1 MSTLTEAEEAYLA
14 EISSFQRDAARKEL
28 EAKYAKTET
37 KETTTTEE

>member
-14 EISSFQRDAARKEL
+14 DVPSFQREHARKEL
-28 EAKYAKTET
+28 LAKKEPT

>member
-14 EISSFQRDAARKEL
+14 EVSSFQRENAKKEL
-28 EAKYAKTET
+28 LAKKEPK